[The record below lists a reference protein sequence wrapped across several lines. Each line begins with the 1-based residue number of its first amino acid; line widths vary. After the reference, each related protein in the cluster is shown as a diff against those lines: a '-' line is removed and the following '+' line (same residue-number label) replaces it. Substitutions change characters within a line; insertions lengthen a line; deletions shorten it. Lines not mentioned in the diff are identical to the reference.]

1 MNELDSK
8 KVAEAFRQI
17 ASILTGLADSLS
29 TGEAEPAA
37 PAEQKN
43 TSVNKKEEKPTYES
57 LRAMLAEKAQ
67 QGLGPQVKEILKNH
81 GVTRLPDLP
90 ESEYLAVKEEAEKLH
105 A

>member
-1 MNELDSK
+1 MNEYDSK
-8 KVAEAFRQI
+8 YVAEAYRQI
-17 ASILTGLADSLS
+17 ASILNGLADAM
-29 TGEAEPAA
+29 TTPAA
-37 PAEQKN
+37 PAEKKRP
-43 TSVNKKEEKPTYES
+43 SDNKKEEELKYED